1 MKLPRR
7 KFLRLAT
14 GVAALPA
21 LSRVTWAQSYPTRMV
36 RNKLGYK
43 FNSICWRKNEVGL
56 AFAALRGFEP

>member
-43 FNSICWRKNEVGL
+43 FNSICWRKN
-56 AFAALRGFEP
+56 